1 LIAEISLYSF
11 GFVEARTLA
20 KKIVTTYRL
29 CSEQLSSQDHYD
41 YGMRAVKSVL
51 TAAGNL
57 KLKYPRENEH
67 VIMLRSINDIN
78 KPKFISQDIPLF
90 ESITHDL
97 FPGIELPDPDY
108 KNITDAIK
116 EVMNEYNLQP
126 VPKHIEKVIQIYEM
140 MRIRHGYM
148 IVGEPWSGK
157 TMAYRVLAEALN
169 KMSDAKL
176 GEERVQFTV
185 INPKSIT
192 MGQLYGQFDLVTH
205 EWTDG
210 VIAHA
215 FHKYTTS
222 TSPDRKWII
231 FDGPVD
237 AIWIENMNTVLDDN
251 KKLCLTSG
259 EIMQMSPTMSIM
271 FEVKDLAVAS
281 PATVSRCGMI
291 YMEED
296 LIGWRPIFLSWLNTI
311 PNLNE
316 ENKKLI
322 TTLFD
327 WIVPP
332 CLQFVTEN
340 CKEITEIPRL
350 NKINSLINIYDSHL
364 DFLKDE
370 KSKIAPNIVEI
381 WIVSYFLFSCIW
393 SFGGSINEEGRVEY
407 DKYFRDILEGNLKEF
422 PIPDD
427 LKINKMIPRNGTI
440 YEYMFEPEVFIIIYY
455 YKNKIN
461 L

>member
-1 LIAEISLYSF
+1 M
-11 GFVEARTLA
+11 EARTLA

-57 KLKYPRENEH
+57 KLKYPKENEH

-108 KNITDAIK
+108 KNITDAIQ
-116 EVMNEYNLQP
+116 EVMKEYNLQP

-169 KMSDAKL
+169 RMSDAKL
-176 GEERVQFTV
+176 GEERVQYTV

-215 FHKYTTS
+215 FHKYTAS

-251 KKLCLTSG
+251 KKLCLMSG
-259 EIMQMSPTMSIM
+259 EIIQLSNTMSLI
-271 FEVKDLAVAS
+271 FEVMDLAVAS
-281 PATVSRCGMI
+281 VCKLVYVYMYI
-291 YMEED
+291 Y
-296 LIGWRPIFLSWLNTI
+296 IIFLI
-311 PNLNE
+311 
-316 ENKKLI
+316 KLI
-322 TTLFD
+322 
-327 WIVPP
+327 
-332 CLQFVTEN
+332 
-340 CKEITEIPRL
+340 
-350 NKINSLINIYDSHL
+350 
-364 DFLKDE
+364 
-370 KSKIAPNIVEI
+370 
-381 WIVSYFLFSCIW
+381 YF
-393 SFGGSINEEGRVEY
+393 
-407 DKYFRDILEGNLKEF
+407 
-422 PIPDD
+422 
-427 LKINKMIPRNGTI
+427 
-440 YEYMFEPEVFIIIYY
+440 
-455 YKNKIN
+455 
-461 L
+461 